1 MMITRN
7 FIGVLALCLCA
18 LAACTS
24 SKESK
29 KTLTVLSW
37 NVWHGGHSKTY
48 SGKGCEGTI
57 DILKKSEA
65 DVVLM
70 IETYGAAPM
79 VADSLGY
86 SYNLISD
93 NLSIYSRYPIIRK
106 YAFADSISTFNFGG
120 VMIDV
125 DGKPVRVFNTWLH
138 YLPDMRL
145 VPTDKSKEEILAWEM
160 EGTRDEEI
168 HKILSVLQPLLA
180 EADSIPIIMGGDF
193 NVHSHLDWTE
203 ATRNPV
209 ANLGV
214 TWLTD
219 ADSLET
225 ECRMDRI
232 DFIYYQG
239 KTIQA
244 IASECYDNSL
254 GKTFTFKGE
263 DFFYPSDHGFVL
275 SKFEL
280 D

>member
-1 MMITRN
+1 MNGVQTRFKCKLDVKRCKRFVFPPSSLLPRSN
-7 FIGVLALCLCA
+7 ALKTKA
-18 LAACTS
+18 IRYFQTDR
-24 SKESK
+24 
-29 KTLTVLSW
+29 TLTRIVSPPL
-37 NVWHGGHSKTY
+37 
-48 SGKGCEGTI
+48 
-57 DILKKSEA
+57 
-65 DVVLM
+65 
-70 IETYGAAPM
+70 
-79 VADSLGY
+79 
-86 SYNLISD
+86 
-93 NLSIYSRYPIIRK
+93 
-106 YAFADSISTFNFGG
+106 
-120 VMIDV
+120 
-125 DGKPVRVFNTWLH
+125 
-138 YLPDMRL
+138 
-145 VPTDKSKEEILAWEM
+145 
-160 EGTRDEEI
+160 DEEI

-203 ATRNPV
+203 ATRNLYLHGGAVVDWPVSIAMEEAGFKDSFREMNPNPV